1 MRDFILPIILLFLYT
16 CTFNPFGI
24 FPSVNH
30 SMYFVMLIIVLAL
43 LLVLVL
49 RRKPQDER
57 EIFIEAKGSHSA
69 YVVGQVII
77 LATILYEK
85 ITLGMVSQNL
95 VGVFLGMTIAEI
107 IVRKMIERR
116 S

>member
-1 MRDFILPIILLFLYT
+1 MRDFILPLILLFLYT

-30 SMYFVMLIIVLAL
+30 SMYFVTLIVVLAL
-43 LLVLVL
+43 LLILVL
-49 RRKPQDER
+49 KRKPQDER
-57 EIFIEAKGSHSA
+57 ETFLEAKGSHSA

-77 LATILYEK
+77 LGTILYEK
-85 ITLGMVSQNL
+85 LTLGMVSQNL
-95 VGVFLGMTIAEI
+95 VGVFLGMTLAEI
-107 IVRKMIERR
+107 VVRKMIERK